1 MGYIREEPSYNIK
14 ETLISRQCNRRS
26 PSSEYVT
33 CGVTPTD
40 LRGLANLCGFLAT
53 ENYKSTLLWI
63 VADSCSQSSSPR
75 DSWGQVS
82 IGRGKYIFIH

>member
-53 ENYKSTLLWI
+53 ENYKSLCCELLRI
-63 VADSCSQSSSPR
+63 PAPSPPAL
-75 DSWGQVS
+75 V
-82 IGRGKYIFIH
+82 IHEVR